1 MVQYIYVWFLSTY
14 SISGPETT
22 YLKPSSHFLL
32 HLNFVGGKNPFS
44 LPFPFLTS
52 AFFQEP
58 N

>member
-32 HLNFVGGKNPFS
+32 HLNFVGGKKPF
-44 LPFPFLTS
+44 FPPLTLLTS
-52 AFFQEP
+52 AFVQKP
-58 N
+58 D